1 MQHISAFACGG
12 QPHPGKP
19 TFPTADALYA
29 PILYVNGIESDNV
42 I

>member
-1 MQHISAFACGG
+1 VPLRARASHIQRSLLFV
-12 QPHPGKP
+12 
-19 TFPTADALYA
+19 TADALYA